1 MRVFFCPTKSQFVH
15 TYFFSF
21 PTLRSILLV
30 IIINV
35 IVGLIQEGKAE
46 KAASAINNMLA
57 PTATVTRDGENKIID
72 SVKLVVGD
80 IVSLKAGDR
89 VPADL
94 RVIFSSNLKVWLF
107 ASGDSDGTRRI
118 PA

>member
-1 MRVFFCPTKSQFVH
+1 MSR
-15 TYFFSF
+15 
-21 PTLRSILLV
+21 LSILGV

-46 KAASAINNMLA
+46 KAAGAINNMLA

-80 IVSLKAGDR
+80 IVHLKAGDR

-94 RVIFSSNLKVWLF
+94 RVISASNLKV
-107 ASGDSDGTRRI
+107 
-118 PA
+118 